1 MEAKKGCDRNCSTCS
16 RENQSYCAVQI
27 ALRNQDSIA
36 QVIEGIK
43 TIASVLQQMLPSQ
56 DPLISPNPGGE
67 STAPEVTSQS

>member
-36 QVIEGIK
+36 QVIEGMK
-43 TIASVLQQMLPSQ
+43 TVASVLQQMLPSQ

-67 STAPEVTSQS
+67 STAPEVISQS

>member
-1 MEAKKGCDRNCSTCS
+1 MEAIKGCDRNCSTCS

-36 QVIEGIK
+36 QVIEGMK
-43 TIASVLQQMLPSQ
+43 TVASVLQQMLPSQ